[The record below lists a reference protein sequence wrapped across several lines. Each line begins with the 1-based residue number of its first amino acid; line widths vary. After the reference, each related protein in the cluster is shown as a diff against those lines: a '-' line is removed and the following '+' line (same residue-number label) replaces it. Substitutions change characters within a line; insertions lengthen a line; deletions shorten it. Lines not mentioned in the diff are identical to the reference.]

1 MSFIGLCTLQQE
13 PSKLILC
20 IEKRE
25 NKKID
30 QSQLSTSF
38 NSELSQPGHSYQY
51 GHFVFDVHVVF
62 LFKSVIPN
70 LIINVR

>member
-1 MSFIGLCTLQQE
+1 MSVVGLCTLQQE
-13 PSKLILC
+13 PSSKFILC
-20 IEKRE
+20 IKKEKERR
-25 NKKID
+25 
-30 QSQLSTSF
+30 SQLRTSF